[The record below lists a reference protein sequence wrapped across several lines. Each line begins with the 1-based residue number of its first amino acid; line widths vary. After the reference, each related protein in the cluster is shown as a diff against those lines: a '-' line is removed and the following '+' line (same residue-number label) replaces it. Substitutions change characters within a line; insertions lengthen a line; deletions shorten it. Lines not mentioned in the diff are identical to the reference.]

1 MKVCVINQNGRPLM
15 PTTPRQARL
24 LLESGRARIV
34 RRMPFTIQWRHGSSG
49 YRQPVRLGIDASYAG
64 VGFSA
69 VTAQPKRSCWAGN

>member
-34 RRMPFTIQWRHGSSG
+34 RRVPFTVQLRYGSSG
-49 YRQPVRLGIDASYAG
+49 YRQPVSLGVDAGYAEI
-64 VGFSA
+64 GFSA

>member
-49 YRQPVRLGIDASYAG
+49 YRQPERLGIDASYAG